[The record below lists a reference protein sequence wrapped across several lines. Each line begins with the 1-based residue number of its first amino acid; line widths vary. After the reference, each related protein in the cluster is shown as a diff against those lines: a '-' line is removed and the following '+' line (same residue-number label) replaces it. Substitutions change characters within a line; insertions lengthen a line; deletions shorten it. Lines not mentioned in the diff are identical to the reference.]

1 MLERW
6 RNEGFRS
13 EFVRW
18 LRGIGLALSGVLLV
32 AGLSHAGFL
41 DASWTAPTTN
51 TDGSPLTDLASYRVY
66 HGSATTPCPG
76 TAFFQV
82 ASPTPSPAPNTT
94 VSFRLAGLPSGIPS
108 YVSVS
113 AVDQSGNEGACST
126 IAGAIPHIDVSEMG
140 ITPNPMDLAAAP
152 RAFTITGVGLANLG
166 AGLPVVNFVSNEVLL
181 GQARA
186 TQLVGTAL
194 TVPFPTNRTSLSGA
208 LQGLSAGSVTVSVYN
223 QVPGGA
229 GFNLVGSANLSV
241 GDTRCMTCAVIAP
254 SPVDRAVPPSSFTIT
269 GSGFADLGAGLPVV
283 NFVAGGYLVG
293 QARAIDLAG
302 GTTLTV
308 PFPTDQTSLSGP
320 LAGLSTGHVTVFV
333 FNQVPSGGFNLVGGT
348 NLTVSN

>member
-1 MLERW
+1 MRFW
-6 RNEGFRS
+6 
-13 EFVRW
+13 
-18 LRGIGLALSGVLLV
+18 
-32 AGLSHAGFL
+32 
-41 DASWTAPTTN
+41 
-51 TDGSPLTDLASYRVY
+51 
-66 HGSATTPCPG
+66 
-76 TAFFQV
+76 
-82 ASPTPSPAPNTT
+82 
-94 VSFRLAGLPSGIPS
+94 IPS
-108 YVSVS
+108 
-113 AVDQSGNEGACST
+113 AST
-126 IAGAIPHIDVSEMG
+126 
-140 ITPNPMDLAAAP
+140 
-152 RAFTITGVGLANLG
+152 FTITGVGLANLG

-194 TVPFPTNRTSLSGA
+194 TVPFPTDRTSLSGA
-208 LQGLSAGSVTVSVYN
+208 LPGLSAGSVTVSVYN

-229 GFNLVGSANLSV
+229 GFDLVGSANLSV

-308 PFPTDQTSLSGP
+308 PFPTDHTSLSGP
-320 LAGLSTGHVTVFV
+320 LAGLSMGPVTVFV
-333 FNQVPSGGFNLVGGT
+333 FNQLPSGGFNLVGGT